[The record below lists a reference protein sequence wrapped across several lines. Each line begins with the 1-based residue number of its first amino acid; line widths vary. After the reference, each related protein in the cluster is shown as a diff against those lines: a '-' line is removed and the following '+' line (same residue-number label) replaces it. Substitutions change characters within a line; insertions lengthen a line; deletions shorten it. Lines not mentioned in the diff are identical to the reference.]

1 MIKTMLFFYIIYFS
15 KNDFYSCFLLT
26 GNIQRSNQ
34 FFYRFK
40 TMPVAIIIHPVNHF
54 YRDRWIHEIIGSYL
68 DVILLG
74 KLYYYRRNTWML
86 AGRPHH
92 YIPN

>member
-68 DVILLG
+68 ERCRRIYVG
-74 KLYYYRRNTWML
+74 GRYRYPDRNL
-86 AGRPHH
+86 
-92 YIPN
+92 

>member
-1 MIKTMLFFYIIYFS
+1 MLFFYIIYFS

-68 DVILLG
+68 DSGSAHI
-74 KLYYYRRNTWML
+74 NST
-86 AGRPHH
+86 ASFQFE
-92 YIPN
+92 IPPKPIIGIFTA

>member
-54 YRDRWIHEIIGSYL
+54 YRDRWKAVAPANINSTASFQFEIPPKPIIG
-68 DVILLG
+68 IF
-74 KLYYYRRNTWML
+74 T
-86 AGRPHH
+86 A
-92 YIPN
+92 

>member
-1 MIKTMLFFYIIYFS
+1 MLFFYIIYFS

-54 YRDRWIHEIIGSYL
+54 YRDRWIHEIIVPIWIAVAPANINS
-68 DVILLG
+68 
-74 KLYYYRRNTWML
+74 T
-86 AGRPHH
+86 ASFQFE
-92 YIPN
+92 IPPKPIIGIFTA